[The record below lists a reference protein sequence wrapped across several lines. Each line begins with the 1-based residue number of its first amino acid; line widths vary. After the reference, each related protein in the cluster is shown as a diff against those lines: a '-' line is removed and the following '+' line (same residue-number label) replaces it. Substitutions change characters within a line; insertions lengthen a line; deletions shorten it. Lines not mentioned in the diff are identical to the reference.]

1 LTLGLFVVHDA
12 ACRFG
17 RYSRWRSWRVDSP
30 ETTTVAAAD
39 SRAPTLPPNGRAELD
54 MTRSAMIAS
63 IIRITGTADFDLV
76 VIPNSEITQIN

>member
-30 ETTTVAAAD
+30 ETTVAAAD
-39 SRAPTLPPNGRAELD
+39 SRAPTLPPNGRAELG